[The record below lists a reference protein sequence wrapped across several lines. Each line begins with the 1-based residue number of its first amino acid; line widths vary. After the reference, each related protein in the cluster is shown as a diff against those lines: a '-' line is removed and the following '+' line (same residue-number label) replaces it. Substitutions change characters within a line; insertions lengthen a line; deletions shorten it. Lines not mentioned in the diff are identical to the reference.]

1 MIRTRKEINK
11 MKSFLNL
18 IIVDRNDN
26 KTKNIIKDLFCAV
39 EEIEVEDEESETEI
53 WLREQNERLQI
64 EIKRLKEDL
73 KELSN
78 LVYGKESKKN

>member
-1 MIRTRKEINK
+1 MIRTRLEINK

-64 EIKRLKEDL
+64 EIKKLKEDL

>member
-1 MIRTRKEINK
+1 MCDITWVAELPEWDAKY
-11 MKSFLNL
+11 
-18 IIVDRNDN
+18 NDN

-53 WLREQNERLQI
+53 WLREQNERLRI
-64 EIKRLKEDL
+64 EVKRLKEDL